1 MKFNPNFEEIFRSV
15 LSPGWLKAVDN
26 MQKASNNINDNVI
39 KNSMIDKIIYKEKR
53 KAIEQDDDLLNN
65 IEYLGQEKLKTFPA
79 LTQDVF
85 NAFYN
90 IKPEIKDDSEISL
103 QAQKFNK
110 HIIIRTMQNDEYLVL
125 KQLTEGCDMES
136 MEATK
141 EFMVNIFDNLDDL
154 LKDTSGEKKTLDVIE
169 KKVNQCKQ
177 KQDELKEL
185 IEKSKELSGKGK
197 TEQAEVVVKKA
208 IATAKELEK
217 QKKQIEYL
225 EKVVDQNSA
234 KNKEQIEQKI
244 LAALKKAINKTE
256 EIKDILDAWGDD
268 DPKHM
273 KTETKKELIEK
284 IRKNDRF
291 REMSKLVGRYRRL
304 ARSKLKDSYTYDI
317 GERYSVELGND
328 LNRVL
333 SSEFAMLANRHSK
346 LIFLKKYA
354 GKQLKQ
360 FKKREKRGKGYGNM
374 VICCDESG
382 SMNTGKDFWSKA
394 ICCSLLE
401 VALSNN
407 KNFASIHFS
416 SKNKFIVNEINKENY
431 SLKTVM
437 SMACNFLG
445 GGTDFET
452 PLLEAKKLLETD
464 KYKYADLVF
473 ITDGEC
479 DISDEFLKD
488 FLKTRAEMKF
498 NVIGVLLDKGM
509 GNVSDFTLKKICDI
523 IYKSSEFDED
533 NIADKILTKIS

>member
-1 MKFNPNFEEIFRSV
+1 LKFNPNFEEIFRSV
-15 LSPGWLKAVDN
+15 LSPGWLKAVGN